1 MMKKEAIVSNNAPE
15 AVGPYSQAI
24 RINDFIFLSGQLGI
38 DPQTKKLVDGGVEA
52 QAGQIFK
59 NMTAVLAAAGAGL
72 SQVVKATVFLKEMA
86 DFKRVNEVYAQ
97 AFEKP
102 YPARSAF
109 AVKELPLGADIE
121 IEAIAHL

>member
-1 MMKKEAIVSNNAPE
+1 MKKEAIVSNNAPE